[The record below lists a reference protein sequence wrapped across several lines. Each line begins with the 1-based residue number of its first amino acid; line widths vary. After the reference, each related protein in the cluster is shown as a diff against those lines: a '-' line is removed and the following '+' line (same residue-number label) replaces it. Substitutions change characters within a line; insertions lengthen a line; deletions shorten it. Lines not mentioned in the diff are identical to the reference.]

1 MIDISKRSYL
11 KYLLFGSLYFAEG
24 LEIALATVII
34 PIYLHTEKGFS
45 LPSTTLIAGI
55 VMMPWVLKFIWGGIV
70 DYFIRF
76 GRKRFILMGSLLG
89 VVSFFILAFI
99 DPAVALISFVFFLF
113 LSHVGVGFLD
123 VSADAWAIEMSHEG
137 ERGKLNGAMFAG
149 LFGGMAVGAAFL
161 SFIAQLFGYS
171 AAFLTTGLL
180 ILLVIIFPLT
190 IKEVKMVKKRQKMGS
205 LLVGEF
211 KKKTTQ
217 LVAIFLPMLA
227 ISEGLLVFAIPL
239 YMSTSL
245 QLNLAQIGLIV
256 SVFPIATVVGAL
268 VGGALADKWGR
279 KNPLYVFI
287 WASIFFTAAL
297 IFANTWLILAVIYGI
312 IGFLRG
318 GYYVAKMAMCMDI
331 TNPKIGATQFSI
343 LTSLGNV
350 GELGGGMAG
359 GTLIALLGF
368 SRVFLYSAWIFGPAL
383 LILHFIKLKKC
394 VRKP

>member
-24 LEIALATVII
+24 LELALATVII

-45 LPSTTLIAGI
+45 LPLTTLIAGM
-55 VMMPWVLKFIWGGIV
+55 VMVPWVLKFIWGGIV

-76 GRKRFILMGSLLG
+76 GRKWFILMGSLLG
-89 VVSFFILAFI
+89 VVSFFILVFI
-99 DPAVALISFVFFLF
+99 DPVVALIPFVFFLF

-123 VSADAWAIEMSHEG
+123 VSADAWAIEMSQEE
-137 ERGKLNGAMFAG
+137 ERGKLNGAMFTG

-171 AAFLTTGLL
+171 AAFLTTGLF
-180 ILLVIIFPLT
+180 ILLAIIFPLT

-217 LVAIFLPMLA
+217 LIAIFAPMLA
-227 ISEGLLVFAIPL
+227 ISIGLLTFVIPL

-245 QLNLAQIGLIV
+245 QLDLAQIGLIV
-256 SVFPIATVVGAL
+256 SVFPIATVVGSL
-268 VGGALADKWGR
+268 IGGALADKWGR

-318 GYYVAKMAMCMDI
+318 GYYVAEMAMCMDV
-331 TNPKIGATQFSI
+331 TNPKVGATQFSI

-368 SRVFLYSAWIFGPAL
+368 SRTFLYAAWIFGPAL
-383 LILHFIKLKKC
+383 LILHFIKLKKR